1 MKRFI
6 LAIVCVVGAAA
17 VFLAQV
23 PRGELAGLIQTGN
36 RLAALERIR
45 AGADVNEAQPD
56 GTRPVHWAVY
66 RVDYELL
73 TELIAK
79 NARVDVRNELGSTPL
94 AEAVKVGDTKMVRM
108 LLDAGSGPEGANPDG
123 QTALML
129 AVRRG
134 DVALV
139 RMLADAGANVN
150 AAENVQDQT
159 PLMWAV
165 SASQNAEEIV
175 KILIAK
181 GADVNATAR
190 YTDWPSQITSEPRAQ
205 YHPYGGLTALLY
217 AARGGCYGCIAAL
230 VDGGADVNLPTPEGV
245 TPLMIAL
252 DNDHTNV
259 AKLLLGRGA
268 NPHVW
273 DVYGRTALYIA
284 VDAKNG
290 GSGGRDGRRA
300 FGGRGGEAGPTGALD
315 LPRRPAVPPM
325 EIVTAL
331 LDAGV
336 DPNPQLSMRR
346 PSSQGGR
353 FSDPLLNTGATP
365 LLRAVMGNDMET
377 IKALLNKGAD
387 PNAFG
392 MGTTP
397 FLLAAGVDPYSRR
410 GGREATGTGTS
421 ELLDLMIEHG
431 ADVNAQVTGVLSYS
445 MRVSR
450 SVSEH
455 EGISALH
462 YAVRSQRTDLVRY
475 LLGHGAR
482 TNLKDWSGR
491 TPLDIA
497 NGIPARPLP
506 LDAGGAKVPDPF
518 APANAEV
525 ADNNVAGF
533 GSAVSPKSEAMA
545 EIRTLLEKAAGKQ

>member
-6 LAIVCVVGAAA
+6 LATVCVVAAAA

-23 PRGELAGLIQTGN
+23 PRGELAGLIQAGN
-36 RLAALERIR
+36 RLAALDMIR

-73 TELIAK
+73 TELIAR
-79 NARVDVRNELGSTPL
+79 NARVDVRNELGATPL
-94 AEAVKVGDTKMVRM
+94 AEAVRVGDAKMVRM
-108 LLDAGSGPEGANPDG
+108 LLDAGAGPEGANPDG
-123 QTALML
+123 QTSLML
-129 AVRRG
+129 AVRKG

-139 RMLADAGANVN
+139 QMLADAGANVN
-150 AAENVQDQT
+150 AAEHVQDQT
-159 PLMWAV
+159 PLMWAAA
-165 SASQNAEEIV
+165 ASQNAEKMV
-175 KILIAK
+175 RILIAK
-181 GADVNATAR
+181 GALVNATAR

-205 YHPYGGLTALLY
+205 YHPYGGLTPLLY
-217 AARGGCYGCIAAL
+217 AARGGCYGCVEAL
-230 VDGGADVNLPTPEGV
+230 VDAGADVNLPTPEGV

-252 DNDHTNV
+252 DNDHTDV
-259 AKLLLGRGA
+259 AKLLLDRGA

-300 FGGRGGEAGPTGALD
+300 FGRGGEAGPTGLLD
-315 LPRRPAVPPM
+315 PPRRRAVPPM
-325 EIVTAL
+325 EIVTKL

-353 FSDPLLNTGATP
+353 FNDPLLNTGATP
-365 LLRAVMGNDMET
+365 LLRAVIGNDMET
-377 IKALLNKGAD
+377 IKALLDKGAN
-387 PNAFG
+387 PNVFG

-410 GGREATGTGTS
+410 GGREATGS
-421 ELLDLMIEHG
+421 RELLDLMIEHG

-450 SVSEH
+450 NVSEH

-462 YAVRSQRTDLVRY
+462 HAVRSQRTDMVRY

-497 NGIPARPLP
+497 SGVPARPLP
-506 LDAGGAKVPDPF
+506 MDAGGAKVPDPF
-518 APANAEV
+518 APANVEV
-525 ADNNVAGF
+525 ANNNAVGSN
-533 GSAVSPKSEAMA
+533 SAVAPKSEAMA